1 MKNVAITILT
11 AAILTSNGASA
22 STFPSDFGEGVTL
35 LIYRPLIDI
44 VSPDGVSP
52 RGLQVPGFGLSR

>member
-1 MKNVAITILT
+1 MKNLVITILT
-11 AAILTSNGASA
+11 AAILTTNGAYA
-22 STFPSDFGEGVTL
+22 STFSSDFGEGVTL

-44 VSPDGVSP
+44 VSSDGVSP